1 MRRSYRPEDTQK
13 RPSEAS
19 FLVLRGCRTKRSR
32 MKISNCWRREGR
44 FGFSTVNLR
53 SALLTGPRI
62 YGLSLRGEKVPSRP
76 ISRVVP
82 VLTYRRRRQPFTP
95 GRSIAIAHEAADRKR
110 IGVSMKRLID
120 LALTA
125 MAVVCLMAGG

>member
-1 MRRSYRPEDTQK
+1 
-13 RPSEAS
+13 
-19 FLVLRGCRTKRSR
+19 

-44 FGFSTVNLR
+44 SGFSAVNPR

-62 YGLSLRGEKVPSRP
+62 YGLSLLGEKAPSRP

-82 VLTYRRRRQPFTP
+82 VLTCRRPRQPITP
-95 GRSIAIAHEAADRKR
+95 QRSIVIAHEAADRKR
-110 IGVSMKRLID
+110 IGAPMKRFID

-125 MAVVCLMAGG
+125 MAVVCLMPGSGASQTKSIIVGEGVREIGRAHV